1 MSPSPFVFSS
11 FHLPLPPSLSL
22 SPFLSVTEKAT
33 NPKNRYED
41 WEFIM
46 AFCDK
51 VNAEMEGYTVCT
63 HTLNGACNCT
73 YTCIIY

>member
-1 MSPSPFVFSS
+1 MSTAFNVYRVIIMC
-11 FHLPLPPSLSL
+11 L
-22 SPFLSVTEKAT
+22 EKAT

-51 VNAEMEGYTVCT
+51 VNASLEG
-63 HTLNGACNCT
+63 
-73 YTCIIY
+73 

>member
-1 MSPSPFVFSS
+1 MTLLKHYWVSSVIVNHFSNDS
-11 FHLPLPPSLSL
+11 IL
-22 SPFLSVTEKAT
+22 EKAT

-51 VNAEMEGYTVCT
+51 VNASPEG
-63 HTLNGACNCT
+63 
-73 YTCIIY
+73 

>member
-1 MSPSPFVFSS
+1 MLVW
-11 FHLPLPPSLSL
+11 
-22 SPFLSVTEKAT
+22 FLIDKAT

-51 VNAEMEGYTVCT
+51 VNAEPEG
-63 HTLNGACNCT
+63 
-73 YTCIIY
+73 

>member
-1 MSPSPFVFSS
+1 MRIIAGWMILSKHYLVSS
-11 FHLPLPPSLSL
+11 SIVEHVNNCSIL
-22 SPFLSVTEKAT
+22 EKAT

-51 VNAEMEGYTVCT
+51 VNASPEGWGT
-63 HTLNGACNCT
+63 
-73 YTCIIY
+73 IIIW

>member
-1 MSPSPFVFSS
+1 MYTYHVCVFTCLLEFLLFSPLLA
-11 FHLPLPPSLSL
+11 HA
-22 SPFLSVTEKAT
+22 EKAT

-51 VNAEMEGYTVCT
+51 VNGEPEG
-63 HTLNGACNCT
+63 
-73 YTCIIY
+73 

>member
-1 MSPSPFVFSS
+1 MDD
-11 FHLPLPPSLSL
+11 SLQAL
-22 SPFLSVTEKAT
+22 LDKAT

-51 VNAEMEGYTVCT
+51 VNAEPEGPQTA
-63 HTLNGACNCT
+63 LQ
-73 YTCIIY
+73 IICPKIKEKNAKVAMLALAVSHI

>member
-1 MSPSPFVFSS
+1 MS
-11 FHLPLPPSLSL
+11 
-22 SPFLSVTEKAT
+22 SVTIEHGVTIVCLEKAT

-51 VNAEMEGYTVCT
+51 VNASPEG
-63 HTLNGACNCT
+63 
-73 YTCIIY
+73 